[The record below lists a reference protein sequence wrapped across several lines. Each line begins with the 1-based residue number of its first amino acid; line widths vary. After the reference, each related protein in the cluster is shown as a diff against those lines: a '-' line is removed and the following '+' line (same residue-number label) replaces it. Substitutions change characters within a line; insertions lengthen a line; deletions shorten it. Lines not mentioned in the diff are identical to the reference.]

1 MANLTD
7 EEKWQL
13 FKMEENM
20 SSSFEEGISFLKA
33 LGEHSDHY
41 KELVPKVIKFLEDN
55 DLILG
60 YDDEDEEEE
69 N

>member
-1 MANLTD
+1 MSISD

-20 SSSFEEGISFLKA
+20 SSSFGEGIAYLKA
-33 LGEHSDHY
+33 LGKYSDHY